1 MERVRGRGDC
11 CECCSCSDVESFILL
26 TSHRYVVYH
35 SVVAI
40 VRQCFRP
47 ESNESEFNARRSLT
61 TALQFLRT
69 IDVS

>member
-1 MERVRGRGDC
+1 MSNGLGFDDGNDC
-11 CECCSCSDVESFILL
+11 QLL
-26 TSHRYVVYH
+26 TSSRYIVYH

-47 ESNESEFNARRSLT
+47 ESNESEFGARRSLM
-61 TALQFLRT
+61 TALQLLNT